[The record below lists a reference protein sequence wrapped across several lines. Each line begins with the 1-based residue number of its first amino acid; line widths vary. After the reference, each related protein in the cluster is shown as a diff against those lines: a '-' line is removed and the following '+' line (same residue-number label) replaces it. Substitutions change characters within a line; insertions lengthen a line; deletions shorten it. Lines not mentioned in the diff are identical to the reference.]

1 MGTHPIFESDFDCLT
16 DGLYIWTNNSTWRT
30 QHQPRVQV
38 FAEDLAAEDAVVAVH
53 VVEAV
58 VANAVV
64 AARANP
70 RSGNQSLNWVDLSRM
85 VKSSLWKKSTPS
97 PSQSRNS
104 KLSIISLPTI
114 EGRSL
119 EDQASPET
127 NPCRSTYQIQ

>member
-38 FAEDLAAEDAVVAVH
+38 FAEDLAAEDAVVA
-53 VVEAV
+53 
-58 VANAVV
+58 
-64 AARANP
+64 ARANP
-70 RSGNQSLNWVDLSRM
+70 RSGNQSLNWEDLSRM

-104 KLSIISLPTI
+104 KSSIISL
-114 EGRSL
+114 
-119 EDQASPET
+119 AH
-127 NPCRSTYQIQ
+127 N

>member
-38 FAEDLAAEDAVVAVH
+38 FAEDLSAEDVV
-53 VVEAV
+53 V

-85 VKSSLWKKSTPS
+85 AKSSLWKKSTPS

-104 KLSIISLPTI
+104 KLSI
-114 EGRSL
+114 
-119 EDQASPET
+119 
-127 NPCRSTYQIQ
+127 